1 MKTKTA
7 LLILGL
13 LTTTVASLE
22 VTVVEAMMANRSE
35 SSQSLLDQ
43 GQSLYDSGRYT
54 DALEVWQDALTQAS
68 IQHDV
73 HTIAIASNYIAIAY
87 HEFGNWNES
96 QRALERGFSAL
107 GQTNQPG
114 SSFLWAQLLNTKA
127 NGLLQRGQAESALQE
142 FKEAESIY
150 ETLGEQQALLRTR
163 INQTQALR
171 SLGYYRR
178 AQTKLEKI
186 IQVLRRQ
193 PLSDTKIQGF
203 HSLGQTLLSLG
214 QLEQAQALLKTGV
227 SLAQQANN
235 QPLYWSIQ
243 LKYADALSQSD
254 EFSEA
259 IPLYQLI
266 QSESTGQIQI
276 EAATKLFAYYSQQ
289 QEWAKAQFQL
299 QQFFPK
305 LRSSAPSRWKVN
317 TQVYL
322 ATVLLEEVELS
333 NLPRLGQSSSSV
345 LSLLK
350 TSVKDAKALGDR
362 QGEAAAWGQL
372 ASLYERKQQW
382 QEALQLT
389 EQAIR
394 ISSDFRPSYVDAQWQ
409 WQRGRILSALN
420 QKTNAI
426 AAYQNAVDLVDSLQ
440 QDLVALN
447 PDVRFTFRD
456 QVEPIYREYV
466 QILLQDVQSLPSV
479 QKQKHL
485 SQSRQAIEALQ
496 LAELQNFFREAC
508 LTYEIKP
515 ISEIDP
521 KAGIVYPIL
530 LEDRLEVIAS
540 LPNQPLIHY
549 GVNLSQS
556 EQERLFRQTR
566 AALHPISPKQAIE
579 PVGLQL
585 YQLLLQPI
593 EKAIASQNLE
603 TLVFV
608 PDGFLRNIP
617 MAVMH
622 DGDRFLL
629 ERYNLALTPGLQ
641 LLNSET
647 ISARKSKILTA
658 GLSDARQG
666 FEALPGVKQ
675 EIQQIQQYLPSDVL
689 LNQRFTKQNVIE
701 QINQESLSIVHLA
714 THGRFSTSADETFLL
729 TWDDRINVKDFN
741 QFFQSSSR
749 KPIELLVL
757 SACQTAEGDNRA
769 ALGMA
774 GIAVRSGARSTIASL
789 WNVQDISTSQLMTE
803 FYRRLTRQG
812 YSRSAALRQAQLSL
826 LRNPKYQHP
835 YYWSPFILLGN
846 WQ

>member
-1 MKTKTA
+1 MKKT
-7 LLILGL
+7 LLIVSI
-13 LTTTVASLE
+13 LTATISAIDVALI
-22 VTVVEAMMANRSE
+22 EAVIAAP
-35 SSQSLLDQ
+35 SQSTHTLLDQ
-43 GQSLYDSGRYT
+43 GENLYESGRYAE
-54 DALEVWQDALTQAS
+54 ALEVWQEALNQGIFQRDAK
-68 IQHDV
+68 V
-73 HTIAIASNYIAIAY
+73 IAIASNYIAIAH
-87 HEFGNWNES
+87 HEFGNWS
-96 QRALERGFSAL
+96 QSQQSLERGFSAL
-107 GQTNQPG
+107 GRSEQPEYQ
-114 SSFLWAQLLNTKA
+114 FLWAQLLSTKA
-127 NGLLQRGQAESALQE
+127 NGLLLRGKAESALPQLQQ
-142 FKEAESIY
+142 AASIY
-150 ETLGEQQALLRTR
+150 ETLGEQQALIRTK

-178 AQTKLEKI
+178 AQTKLEKT
-186 IQVLRRQ
+186 IQSLRGQ
-193 PLSDTKIQGF
+193 PLTEIKVQGY
-203 HSLGQTLLSLG
+203 HSLGQTLLRLG
-214 QLEQAQALLKTGV
+214 QLEQAQALLNTGA
-227 SLAQQANN
+227 SLAQRLNN
-235 QPLYWSIQ
+235 QPLYWTIQ
-243 LKYADALSQSD
+243 LKYADALSQSGRM
-254 EFSEA
+254 SEA
-259 IPLYQLI
+259 ISIYQLI
-266 QSESTGQIQI
+266 QRESQGQTQL
-276 EAATKLFAYYSQQ
+276 EARTKLFSHYSQQ
-289 QEWAKAQFQL
+289 QQWSAAQSQL
-299 QQFFPK
+299 QYLLPQLK
-305 LRSSAPSRWKVN
+305 SSASSRWKVN
-317 TQVYL
+317 TQIYL
-322 ATVLLEEVELS
+322 ATILLDEVRLT
-333 NLPRLGQSSSSV
+333 NLPRLGESIQSV
-345 LSLLK
+345 ANLLA
-350 TSVKDAKALGDR
+350 TSAKQAKSLGDR
-362 QGEAAAWGQL
+362 QGEATAWGQL
-372 ASLYERKQQW
+372 AHLYEQKQHW
-382 QEALQLT
+382 REALRLT
-389 EQAIR
+389 DQAIR
-394 ISSDFRPSYVDAQWQ
+394 VSSAFRPSYVDAQWQ
-409 WQRGRILSALN
+409 WQRGRILKALN

-426 AAYQNAVDLVDSLQ
+426 AAYQNAVELVDTLQ

-466 QILLQDVQSLPSV
+466 QILLRDVHSLSKE
-479 QKQKHL
+479 QKQKRL

-508 LTYEIKP
+508 LTYEVKP

-521 KAGIVYPIL
+521 KAGIIYPIL

-556 EQERLFRQTR
+556 EQESLFRKTR
-566 AALHPISPKQAIE
+566 SALHPISPKTAIE
-579 PVGLQL
+579 PVGLKL

-593 EKAIASQNLE
+593 EEAIAKQNLE

-629 ERYNLALTPGLQ
+629 EHYNLALTPGLQ
-641 LLNSET
+641 LLNSDT
-647 ISARKSKILTA
+647 INAKKSKILTA

-666 FEALPGVKQ
+666 FEALPGVKK

-689 LNQRFTKQNVIE
+689 LNQSFTKQNVID

-729 TWDDRINVKDFN
+729 TWDGRINVKDFN
-741 QFFQSSSR
+741 QFFQSSTR

-812 YSRSAALRQAQLSL
+812 YSRSAALRHAQLSL